1 MHSKHPVLLL
11 TCFTGLI
18 SLSAHAAPQAC
29 TLEGQMK
36 VLGTLVDAK
45 DCIETSTEL
54 PVARF
59 KESCSA
65 LAQLG
70 AMGGGTP
77 AKVTYSEKCPAN
89 PQAACKH
96 FMGQPADAYY
106 YYRRDAELLKTTR
119 EGCTKT
125 GGTWWVP

>member
-1 MHSKHPVLLL
+1 MRNTYVFILLV
-11 TCFTGLI
+11 CFTGLA
-18 SLSAHAAPQAC
+18 SLTARADTQAC
-29 TLEGQMK
+29 TLEGQMN
-36 VLGTLVDAK
+36 VLGTLVDTR
-45 DCIETSTEL
+45 DCMETSTEL

-70 AMGGGTP
+70 AIGGGTP

-106 YYRRDAELLKTTR
+106 YRRDAELLKTTR

>member
-1 MHSKHPVLLL
+1 MHSKHPALLL

-106 YYRRDAELLKTTR
+106 YRRDAELLKTTR